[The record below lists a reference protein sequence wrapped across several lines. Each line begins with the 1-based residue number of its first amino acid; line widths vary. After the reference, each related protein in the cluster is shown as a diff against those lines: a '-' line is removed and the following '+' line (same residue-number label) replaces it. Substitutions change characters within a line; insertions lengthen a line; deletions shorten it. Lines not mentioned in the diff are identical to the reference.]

1 MQTPTNK
8 TASCGVERILPLP
21 EPGDLTVPFSA
32 VLSIEP
38 TIKIKFIINFS
49 VPVIDRKYYF
59 SLLLL
64 DISYVPL
71 IKLFSENLRMFVMFH
86 ENIIT
91 LANKFSYFY
100 QAH

>member
-8 TASCGVERILPLP
+8 PASCGVERILPLP
-21 EPGDLTVPFSA
+21 ETEDLTVPFSA

-38 TIKIKFIINFS
+38 TIKMKFIINFS

-64 DISYVPL
+64 DISY
-71 IKLFSENLRMFVMFH
+71 IS
-86 ENIIT
+86 
-91 LANKFSYFY
+91 
-100 QAH
+100 

>member
-21 EPGDLTVPFSA
+21 EPGDLTVPFSS

-86 ENIIT
+86 EDIIT

>member
-8 TASCGVERILPLP
+8 PASCGVERILPLP

-86 ENIIT
+86 EDIIT